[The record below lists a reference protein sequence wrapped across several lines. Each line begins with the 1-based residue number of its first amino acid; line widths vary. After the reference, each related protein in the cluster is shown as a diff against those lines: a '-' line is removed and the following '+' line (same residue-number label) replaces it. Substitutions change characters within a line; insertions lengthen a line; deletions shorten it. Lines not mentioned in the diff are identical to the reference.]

1 LVKWLEMAAQ
11 KLENAE
17 PNSKGSLLSI
27 KEDIKKLI
35 LLDKNQ
41 VSRALIVLGEM
52 ILEDGTLNTIT
63 ITFLPS

>member
-1 LVKWLEMAAQ
+1 MEVQ

-17 PNSKGSLLSI
+17 PNNKGSLISI
-27 KEDIKKLI
+27 KEDIEKLI

-52 ILEDGTLNTIT
+52 ILDDGTLNTIT